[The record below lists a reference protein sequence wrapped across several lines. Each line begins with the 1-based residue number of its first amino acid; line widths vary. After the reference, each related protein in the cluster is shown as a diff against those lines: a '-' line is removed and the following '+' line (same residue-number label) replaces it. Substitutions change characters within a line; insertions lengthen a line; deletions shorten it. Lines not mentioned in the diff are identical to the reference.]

1 MSTVYILGAGF
12 SMPFGYPS
20 SRALLGELN
29 TFADTLNAVD
39 PELKATWQRCWK
51 ELKESKDDAVRC
63 AFEGGNIEEL
73 FTILDFHQKLVSN
86 RFSDSANEYFQA
98 KKCSGKGSVGKEA
111 EDRFQHANALSDKY
125 TAHRDTL
132 LKVLQAFFLVSHH
145 KDHTKWSS
153 AKYDDLKRF
162 AQQVQPGDAIVTFNY
177 DALAERALLDCGKWT
192 PRNGY
197 GFEVN
202 LESKEDP
209 CTCTAYSP
217 VQVLHL
223 HGFIGWYDGG
233 SAADVSTL
241 DSTFLADLG
250 CQCKPTDRINHKHV
264 NIIAPSY
271 IKTYVTPNW
280 DGTKIAELWGK
291 AIQAIRCSSRVV
303 IIGYSLP
310 EADSAAMT
318 LFLGISGKTVEVV
331 NPEVHIERHIRDMLE
346 GNLLEPLEPRCTFVY
361 HSTGKFSWENI
372 PDYNLSSWL
381 NEQEAHE
388 TQSS

>member
-12 SMPFGYPS
+12 SMSFGYPS

-51 ELKESKDDAVRC
+51 ELKESKDDAVGC

-73 FTILDFHQKLVSN
+73 LTVLDSYQKLAIN
-86 RFSDSANEYFQA
+86 CFLESAAEYIDTKKTSGTGSIGTENEQRSH
-98 KKCSGKGSVGKEA
+98 KV
-111 EDRFQHANALSDKY
+111 RALSDKY
-125 TAHRDTL
+125 AAHRNTL
-132 LKVLQAFFLVSHH
+132 VIVLQKFFLDCHK
-145 KDHTKWSS
+145 KDHANWSD
-153 AKYDDLKRF
+153 AKYSDLKRF
-162 AQQVQPGDAIVTFNY
+162 ARCVQPNDTILTFNY

-209 CTCTAYSP
+209 CLCTAYSP
-217 VQVLHL
+217 VKVLHL
-223 HGFIGWYDGG
+223 HGFIGWYDGAF
-233 SAADVSTL
+233 AADPSSL
-241 DSTFLADLG
+241 DSDFLANLG
-250 CQCKPTDRINHKHV
+250 CQCKPTDNINSKYP

-271 IKTYVTPNW
+271 IKTYVTHYW
-280 DGTKIAELWGK
+280 DGTKVAELWAK
-291 AIQAIRCSSRVV
+291 AIQAIQDSSKAV

-331 NPEVHIERHIRDMLE
+331 NPNVPIERNIR
-346 GNLLEPLEPRCTFVY
+346 NLLEQRCTFVY
-361 HSTGKFSWENI
+361 HSTGKFLWENV

-381 NEQEAHE
+381 NEQDAQT
-388 TQSS
+388 TQCS